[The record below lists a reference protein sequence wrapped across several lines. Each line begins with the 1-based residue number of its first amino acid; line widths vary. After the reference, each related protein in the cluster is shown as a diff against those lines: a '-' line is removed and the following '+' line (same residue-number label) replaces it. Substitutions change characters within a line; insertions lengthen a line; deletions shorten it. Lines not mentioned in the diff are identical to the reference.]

1 MTTHLPNTI
10 VLATLPNQSTIISVK
25 ALYIHMKQLLII
37 AAIISTSAFA
47 QMPVHASAD
56 HSIRLHQPRVP
67 RIKLL
72 RSNPHRF
79 TTIRFQDT
87 DPYDAPDDDYICSGL
102 ARRPKV
108 APPADSVDD
117 ELSEY
122 VQVRLA
128 VARARAMARYRE
140 LHT

>member
-1 MTTHLPNTI
+1 
-10 VLATLPNQSTIISVK
+10 
-25 ALYIHMKQLLII
+25 MKQILII
-37 AAIISTSAFA
+37 VAILSVTAWA
-47 QMPVHASAD
+47 QVPVHVSKDLHTRA
-56 HSIRLHQPRVP
+56 HQPRVP
-67 RIKLL
+67 RVKLL

-79 TTIRFQDT
+79 TTIRLQGT
-87 DPYDAPDDDYICSGL
+87 NPYDAPDDDFLCSSS

-108 APPADSVDD
+108 TPPTDQPDD
-117 ELSEY
+117 ELSAY

>member
-1 MTTHLPNTI
+1 LSART
-10 VLATLPNQSTIISVK
+10 QVK
-25 ALYIHMKQLLII
+25 ALYIHMKHFLII
-37 AAIISTSAFA
+37 AAILSTSAFA
-47 QMPVHASAD
+47 QVSVHVSVD
-56 HSIRLHQPRVP
+56 HSIRMHQPRVP
-67 RIKLL
+67 KVKLL

-79 TTIRFQDT
+79 TAIRLQGT
-87 DPYDAPDDDYICSGL
+87 DPYDAPDDDYICSGS
-102 ARRPKV
+102 ARRPKL

-140 LHT
+140 LHA

>member
-1 MTTHLPNTI
+1 
-10 VLATLPNQSTIISVK
+10 
-25 ALYIHMKQLLII
+25 MKQILII
-37 AAIISTSAFA
+37 VAIVSVAAWA
-47 QMPVHASAD
+47 QVPVHVPTDSHTRA
-56 HSIRLHQPRVP
+56 HQPRVP

-79 TTIRFQDT
+79 TAIRLQGT
-87 DPYDAPDDDYICSGL
+87 NPYDAPDDEFLCSSS

-108 APPADSVDD
+108 APPTDSVDD
-117 ELSEY
+117 VSDY

-140 LHT
+140 LHA

>member
-1 MTTHLPNTI
+1 MFWQHCQT
-10 VLATLPNQSTIISVK
+10 VSTFCVAK
-25 ALYIHMKQLLII
+25 ALYTSMRHFLII
-37 AAIISTSAFA
+37 AVLVSTTAWA
-47 QMPVHASAD
+47 QVPVHASTDLHTRA
-56 HSIRLHQPRVP
+56 HQPRVP

-79 TTIRFQDT
+79 TAIRLQGT
-87 DPYDAPDDDYICSGL
+87 NPYDAPDDEFICASS

-108 APPADSVDD
+108 APPTDQLDD

-140 LHT
+140 IHA

>member
-1 MTTHLPNTI
+1 MFWQHSQTE
-10 VLATLPNQSTIISVK
+10 STFCRAK
-25 ALYIHMKQLLII
+25 ALYIHMKHFLII
-37 AAIISTSAFA
+37 VAIVSVTAWA
-47 QMPVHASAD
+47 QVPVHVSTDSHTRA
-56 HSIRLHQPRVP
+56 HQPRVP
-67 RIKLL
+67 RIKIL

-79 TTIRFQDT
+79 TAIRFQGT
-87 DPYDAPDDDYICSGL
+87 NPYDAPDDDFLCSSS

-108 APPADSVDD
+108 APPTDSVDD
-117 ELSEY
+117 DVSDY

>member
-1 MTTHLPNTI
+1 
-10 VLATLPNQSTIISVK
+10 
-25 ALYIHMKQLLII
+25 MKQILII
-37 AAIISTSAFA
+37 AAIMATTAWA
-47 QMPVHASAD
+47 QGPIHASTD
-56 HSIRLHQPRVP
+56 HSVRAHQPRVP

-79 TTIRFQDT
+79 TAIRLQGT
-87 DPYDAPDDDYICSGL
+87 NPYDAPDDDYICSGST
-102 ARRPKV
+102 RRPKL
-108 APPADSVDD
+108 APPTDSADD

>member
-1 MTTHLPNTI
+1 
-10 VLATLPNQSTIISVK
+10 
-25 ALYIHMKQLLII
+25 MKQILII
-37 AAIISTSAFA
+37 VAILSVTAWA
-47 QMPVHASAD
+47 QVPVHVSKDLHTRA
-56 HSIRLHQPRVP
+56 HQPRVP

-79 TTIRFQDT
+79 TAIRLQGT
-87 DPYDAPDDDYICSGL
+87 NPYDAPDDDFLCSSS

-108 APPADSVDD
+108 APPTDSVDD
-117 ELSEY
+117 EVSDY
-122 VQVRLA
+122 VTVRLA